1 VHARARCRRPPAGS
15 RSESEQNHGYENE
28 WEEAL
33 NDQENEC
40 TQDHPPRERRA
51 GGREEDQRQEKG
63 PGAQEGSGAQA
74 CRAKDRGPQGA
85 GEARS
90 GEEASSQTCRAKE
103 KSRSEAG
110 SGGAETD
117 GPGAKAGRASSAST
131 GAATHGAACHGN
143 AHGSEACRPHWRWSN
158 AAASR
163 RRHGHARA
171 ILGRRHAKLKPEPER
186 AALSA
191 VLGARR
197 RRHVVAREGGHALA
211 LPLRSF
217 GIADEATKVQPLHA
231 VEAILGELRVVEQ
244 IVLGRHS
251 RRSKARATRSFHS
264 SGSASPRPSHIRATS
279 SARWRGVS
287 P

>member
-15 RSESEQNHGYENE
+15 RQSEQNHGYENE

-63 PGAQEGSGAQA
+63 PGAQEGGGEEA

-85 GEARS
+85 CEARS
-90 GEEASSQTCRAKE
+90 GEEASSQTRRAEE
-103 KSRSEAG
+103 KSRSEEAG
-110 SGGAETD
+110 SGSAETD

-131 GAATHGAACHGN
+131 GAATRGAACHGN
-143 AHGSEACRPHWRWSN
+143 AHGAEARRPHGRWGN

-163 RRHGHARA
+163 RRHGHARV
-171 ILGRRHAKLKPEPER
+171 ILGRRHAKLEPKPER

-197 RRHVVAREGGHALA
+197 RRHVVG
-211 LPLRSF
+211 
-217 GIADEATKVQPLHA
+217 K
-231 VEAILGELRVVEQ
+231 
-244 IVLGRHS
+244 GR
-251 RRSKARATRSFHS
+251 AATR
-264 SGSASPRPSHIRATS
+264 RPSLS
-279 SARWRGVS
+279 S
-287 P
+287 

>member
-1 VHARARCRRPPAGS
+1 MIRACTRPLSGS
-15 RSESEQNHGYENE
+15 RSASEQNHGYENE

-63 PGAQEGSGAQA
+63 PGAQEGSGEEA

-85 GEARS
+85 CEARS
-90 GEEASSQTCRAKE
+90 GEEAGSQTHRAKE
-103 KSRSEAG
+103 KSRGEEAG
-110 SGGAETD
+110 SGSTETD
-117 GPGAKAGRASSAST
+117 GPGAKAGRTGCAST

-143 AHGSEACRPHWRWSN
+143 ARGSEACRPDGRWSN

-163 RRHGHARA
+163 RWHGNARG
-171 ILGRRHAKLKPEPER
+171 ILGRRHAKLKPDPER

-197 RRHVVAREGGHALA
+197 RRHVVARGGRPRAGP
-211 LPLRSF
+211 PLTLIR
-217 GIADEATKVQPLHA
+217 
-231 VEAILGELRVVEQ
+231 
-244 IVLGRHS
+244 S
-251 RRSKARATRSFHS
+251 RR
-264 SGSASPRPSHIRATS
+264 
-279 SARWRGVS
+279 
-287 P
+287 